1 MTAIR
6 HRQRGEGRAP
16 FLITLALFLAGVFL
30 AIKVVPLQI
39 DGYQF
44 REVLR
49 KEARNAAAHRGDDR
63 LVQRILDQAKAMDIP
78 LVQENLKV
86 SRNTV
91 EVAITASYEKS
102 VDLKF
107 MIYTYKFDERKTA
120 PVF

>member
-1 MTAIR
+1 
-6 HRQRGEGRAP
+6 
-16 FLITLALFLAGVFL
+16 
-30 AIKVVPLQI
+30 
-39 DGYQF
+39 
-44 REVLR
+44 
-49 KEARNAAAHRGDDR
+49 
-63 LVQRILDQAKAMDIP
+63 
-78 LVQENLKV
+78 VQENLKI

>member
-6 HRQRGEGRAP
+6 HRQQGEGRAS

-39 DGYQF
+39 DGYRF

-49 KEARNAAAHRGDDR
+49 KEARYAAAHRSDNN
-63 LVQRILDQAKAMDIP
+63 LVQRLLDQAKAMDIP
-78 LVQENLKV
+78 LVQENLKI

-107 MIYTYKFDERKTA
+107 MVYTYKFDERKTA